1 MSATEEHDWMPGG
14 LDRAV
19 GRAGCDP
26 SPFGVPGPAWERTD
40 GVEEAAAPSG
50 LPEGVRRPSQGAR
63 WATGHNG
70 RVGYRAVRGGGGV

>member
-1 MSATEEHDWMPGG
+1 MPGG

-40 GVEEAAAPSG
+40 GVEEAAALLPSLSVSGG
-50 LPEGVRRPSQGAR
+50 LRR
-63 WATGHNG
+63 GH
-70 RVGYRAVRGGGGV
+70 GGPQANCLFPYFLSPPVTLLDSHFPVLG